1 MQSKIIAITGGNDGI
16 GFATA
21 TELARQGARLF
32 LLCRNEEKAK
42 RAVAEI
48 REKTGNSLVDYIL
61 MDLLSFQSVRKAA
74 EELKSRTDHLDVLIN
89 NAGGTFSKFELAADG
104 LEKTVTCNHFSHFL
118 LTALVFDL
126 IQKSPE
132 GRIVNVASHSHYDFN
147 PRISLEAFTQPKGY
161 FIMKQY
167 AISKLAIVMFSIE
180 MAERLKAAGIRHL
193 TVNSLHPGTV
203 KTQIGAKDSMGRLHR
218 WTWQF
223 LSNLT
228 GVSLYE
234 GAATSIYVATSPA
247 VKGVSGQYFTRYSR
261 MGRPIGNF
269 QTMAVNPE
277 ALRPDARKL
286 LWDISEQY
294 TGVSFL
300 GD

>member
-1 MQSKIIAITGGNDGI
+1 MHIKTIAITGGNDGI

-42 RAVAEI
+42 RAVVEI
-48 REKTGNSLVDYIL
+48 RGKTNNLSVDYIL

-74 EELKSRTDHLDVLIN
+74 EELRSRTDHLDVLIN
-89 NAGGTFSKFELAADG
+89 NAGGTFSKFELAEDG
-104 LEKTVTCNHFSHFL
+104 LERTVTCNHFSHFL

-147 PRISLEAFTQPKGY
+147 PRISLDAFTQPKGY

-167 AISKLAIVMFSIE
+167 AISKLANVMFTIE
-180 MAERLKAAGIRHL
+180 MAERLKAAGIKNV

-218 WTWQF
+218 WVWLF
-223 LSNLT
+223 MSNIT
-228 GVSLYE
+228 GVTLEE
-234 GAATSIYVATSPA
+234 GAATSIYVATSPELKA
-247 VKGVSGQYFTRYSR
+247 VSGQYFTRYSR
-261 MGRPIGNF
+261 MGRSIGNF

-277 ALRPDARKL
+277 ALKPDARKL
-286 LWDISEQY
+286 LWNISEQY
-294 TGVSFL
+294 CGLRFL
-300 GD
+300 GE